1 MAGQSGPNT
10 VSQNETYLG
19 NRLLFQRSG
28 EVEVGLTDA
37 ISGDEAKQILKRA
50 ALGAVLIGFAF
61 SGLGLIA
68 TIGTAA
74 VSRGLDSS
82 SAVGGFFGLMAL
94 LLPWIWIAL
103 VLFLPTTEVLSDWH
117 LLLDGKAEIA
127 DTAYGVVFRSL
138 TVDHHIPATVAPKRV
153 RVGPPV
159 PGVRNLLHIAI
170 GKYFSYVSVY
180 AFGKDLY
187 LGWTLWR
194 RQIPILVVFRWLGS
208 LFGGDPGYSGMIEM
222 EPIKAMRETVHNA
235 LRSAIEAAVI
245 GRSIPLVETFGYDI
259 EIEPEGSQPPV
270 HTGPQHTGPQPV
282 VAPQQ
287 HTGPQPVLQPP
298 AVTVLRRAEVY
309 SAEDHHPLGT
319 VEPGATF
326 QVVHDSA
333 ENGITV
339 RDENGAIALL
349 KDRSAVQWL

>member
-1 MAGQSGPNT
+1 MAGQPGPDD
-10 VSQNETYLG
+10 VSQNGTYIG

-37 ISGDEAKQILKRA
+37 ISGDQAKQILKRA
-50 ALGAVLIGFAF
+50 ALGAILIGFAF

-68 TIGTAA
+68 TLGAAA
-74 VSRGLDSS
+74 VSRGFDSS
-82 SAVGGFFGLMAL
+82 SAVGGFFGLLAL

-138 TVDHHIPATVAPKRV
+138 TVDHHIPATVAPKRI

-159 PGVRNLLHIAI
+159 PGVRNLLHIGI
-170 GKYFSYVSVY
+170 GKYYSYVSVF
-180 AFGKDLY
+180 AFGRDLY

-194 RQIPILVVFRWLGS
+194 RQIPILVVFRWIGS
-208 LFGGDPGYSGMIEM
+208 LFGGDPAYSGMIEM

-235 LRSAIEAAVI
+235 LRNAIEAAVV

-259 EIEPEGSQPPV
+259 KVESEGAPYAAPATPP
-270 HTGPQHTGPQPV
+270 P
-282 VAPQQ
+282 APAQR
-287 HTGPQPVLQPP
+287 
-298 AVTVLRRAEVY
+298 AVTVLRRVEVF
-309 SAEDHHPLGT
+309 SAEDHQPLGT
-319 VEPGATF
+319 VEPGSTF

-333 ENGITV
+333 DTGITV
-339 RDENGAIALL
+339 RDDNGATALL
-349 KDRSAVQWL
+349 KDRSAVRWL